1 MPPRTDEPL
10 DAAALER
17 YVEEAA
23 RTLGLPIEPE
33 WRRAIAEHY
42 RRLLDAS
49 AAIEAAGLCDGD
61 PAGRFEP

>member
-1 MPPRTDEPL
+1 MPPRAEGPP

-23 RTLGLPIEPE
+23 RALGLPIEPE
-33 WRRAIAEHY
+33 WRRVIAEHY
-42 RRLLDAS
+42 RRLLEAS